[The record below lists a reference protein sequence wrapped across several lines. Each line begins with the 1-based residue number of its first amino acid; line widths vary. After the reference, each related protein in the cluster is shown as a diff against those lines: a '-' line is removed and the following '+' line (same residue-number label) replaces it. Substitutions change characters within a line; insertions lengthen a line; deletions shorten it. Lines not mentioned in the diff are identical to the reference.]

1 MMPIT
6 FSFGDVVATFALA
19 LSAYAT
25 WKTFKFNERQNAL
38 IESQERLNKLLLDKE
53 ASEVVNIKKADLGAT
68 FVKLGSH
75 KHRLKIW
82 NKGKSAARNVLL
94 DFPEGN
100 DCLIQSDI
108 DSKFPLEILETHQ
121 SVELIAAVSM
131 DTKSK
136 HPIKLIWSDDFSEHN
151 EKMVFPT
158 I

>member
-1 MMPIT
+1 MSI
-6 FSFGDVVATFALA
+6 SISIGDAIATGALM

-53 ASEVVNIKKADLGAT
+53 TGEIQSVKKADLGAT
-68 FVKLGSH
+68 FIKLGST
-75 KHRLKIW
+75 KYRLKIW
-82 NKGKSAARNVLL
+82 NKGKSAARNVSLE
-94 DFPEGN
+94 FPEGN

-136 HPIKLIWSDDFSEHN
+136 HPIKLVWSDEFSEFN
-151 EKMVFPT
+151 EKLVYPT